1 MFIIEILVIIVFLA
15 FIANGYKA
23 GAIET
28 LGRVIGAIA
37 GFVFAR
43 AFAMKIVGILSLFM
57 KPDWAYLVAFLA
69 IFLAVD
75 TLIGWL
81 FHTAESLLKI
91 FTKLP
96 ILRQINSYLG
106 AIFGFFEGV
115 VVIGGVSWLLER
127 STQQAGMVFLSGVK
141 SVHYINVLFT
151 KIYGIFL

>member
-1 MFIIEILVIIVFLA
+1 MIIIEILVIIVFLA

-43 AFAMKIVGILSLFM
+43 ASAMKAVGILSLFM
-57 KPDWAYLVAFLA
+57 KPHWAYLISFLV
-69 IFLAVD
+69 IFLVVD
-75 TLIGWL
+75 TLVGWL
-81 FHTAESLLKI
+81 FRTADSLLKI
-91 FTKLP
+91 FTRLP

-106 AIFGFFEGV
+106 GIFGFLEGV
-115 VVIGGVSWLLER
+115 VVIGGVSWLLEQ
-127 STQQAGMVFLSGVK
+127 STRQAGTTFLTGVQ
-141 SVHYINVLFT
+141 SVHYMNLLFT